1 MNQHFWITNSSLQ
14 AKLNKSVAYQV
25 IYFQAP
31 KKIAEMCGITIKSL
45 LLGSPKAHMPA
56 CIYPSRPSPTPLD
69 QSKSPAL
76 SAKPRV
82 FLGRTELPLRS
93 GRFIVENRGGFQ
105 IKGEVDVDFARTVP
119 SGKRIR
125 AASAQRERP
134 PAMAFHLIPL
144 PPPFFLH
151 PPSLTYFPSL
161 MFRSSISACLRV
173 HDTRY
178 G

>member
-1 MNQHFWITNSSLQ
+1 MLG
-14 AKLNKSVAYQV
+14 
-25 IYFQAP
+25 
-31 KKIAEMCGITIKSL
+31 IAIKSL
-45 LLGSPKAHMPA
+45 PPRLPQGTHA
-56 CIYPSRPSPTPLD
+56 CIYPPSPHPLD

-76 SAKPRV
+76 SARPRV
-82 FLGRTELPLRS
+82 FLGQTELPLRS

-105 IKGEVDVDFARTVP
+105 IKGVMDVDFARTVP

-144 PPPFFLH
+144 PPTSLL
-151 PPSLTYFPSL
+151 PSSFVPSSPIFAHRVL
-161 MFRSSISACLRV
+161 GSSISACLRV